1 MQNVT
6 TSGRPIRS
14 KNVSAITKF
23 APTHQAKAQS
33 YGKNNSG
40 LELVAPGRFMGQTV
54 LALLTVAGSA
64 GTHRAVGKHR
74 AARGAAR
81 VAAPLSGVARSATRW
96 GA

>member
-23 APTHQAKAQS
+23 APTHQVKAQGH
-33 YGKNNSG
+33 GKHNPG
-40 LELVAPGRFMGQTV
+40 LELVTLGRLMDLTV

-64 GTHRAVGKHR
+64 GSHRAEGKHR
-74 AARGAAR
+74 AAR
-81 VAAPLSGVARSATRW
+81 VAAPLSGVAQSDTRW